1 MERAITMNRNWSN
14 QEIVR
19 VSEWRHQY
27 WIAANYVRH
36 IDAQHHALDRELE
49 NIETA
54 FKHDQTTTVA
64 KLEISGNVLVLKRYN
79 ARNQWHKFKRAFRGS
94 RARRCWSMSYHFQRA
109 GLNVSEPILMYEKR
123 FGPVRSHAYFAN
135 RLLMGEELITA
146 LPRMADSEQQKVQAA
161 VRASF
166 STMRTHKLSHG
177 DMKASNLL
185 WVDGELYFID
195 LDAARKHR
203 SLWSWYTSHAKDKK
217 RFLKNWQS
225 QPNLLALFEE
235 I

>member
-1 MERAITMNRNWSN
+1 MNKNWSN
-14 QEIVR
+14 QEILR

-27 WIAANYVRH
+27 WIAADYVKY
-36 IDAQHHALDRELE
+36 IDAQHHALDDELKNVE
-49 NIETA
+49 DA

-64 KLEISGNVLVLKRYN
+64 KLEISGNLMVLKRYN
-79 ARNQWHKFKRAFRGS
+79 ARSEWHKFKRAFRGS

-123 FGPVRSHAYFAN
+123 FGPVRGHAYFAN
-135 RLLMGEELITA
+135 RFLKGEELITA
-146 LPRMADSEQQKVQAA
+146 LPSMSVSDQQKVQAA
-161 VRASF
+161 IRHAFSSMRA
-166 STMRTHKLSHG
+166 HKLTHG

-185 WVDGELYFID
+185 WVGNELYFID

-203 SLWSWYTSHAKDKK
+203 SLWSWYTSHTKDKK

-225 QPNLLALFEE
+225 QPALLALFEG